1 MFYAI
6 RHFTR
11 YRYSHSVWQ
20 SMMEVRMHPRSEG
33 SQRCFIFQLSVNPR
47 ARIFA
52 HTDAR
57 GNLVHHF
64 DLPQRHRQ
72 LTIISD
78 ALVNIDEQQP
88 LPETMDYR
96 AWDDVQE
103 MTEKKDY
110 WDALMPSHFARTS
123 PELED
128 LANEIGVA
136 KRDGRSPLAFL
147 TDVAAGVYRSFTY
160 VKKSTAVNSPIE
172 HALRS
177 RQGVCQDFAHIMITL
192 VRRAE
197 IPCRYVSGYLYHG
210 KENSDRSADGATH
223 AWVEAALPGL
233 GWVGFDPTNNLIA
246 AERHIRTAVGRD
258 YADVPPTMGT
268 MKGKAETEL
277 QVRVRVTP
285 SQAVLP
291 PDEEFAADE
300 EWSQFL
306 EEDHQS
312 QLMRAQQQQ
321 QQQAQQ

>member
-33 SQRCFIFQLSVNPR
+33 NQRCFIFQLSVNPR

-52 HTDAR
+52 HTDSR

-78 ALVNIDEQQP
+78 SLVNIDEQQP
-88 LPETMDYR
+88 LPESMDYR
-96 AWDDVQE
+96 AWDELQE
-103 MTEKKDY
+103 MIETKDY
-110 WDALMPSHFARTS
+110 WDALMPSHFARPS

-128 LANEIGVA
+128 LAKEIGVA
-136 KRDGRSPLAFL
+136 DRDGRSPLAFL
-147 TDVAAGVYRSFTY
+147 MEVVSGVYRSFTY
-160 VKKSTAVNSPIE
+160 VKKSTRVNSPIE

-192 VRRAE
+192 VRRTG

-210 KENSDRSADGATH
+210 KDNLDRSADGATH

-306 EEDHQS
+306 EEDHQT
-312 QLMRAQQQQ
+312 QLLRAQQQQ
-321 QQQAQQ
+321 QQSQQ